1 MKLVRWGATLVW
13 TIDVHRK
20 REEFSLSLYLRS
32 HQGGTPLS
40 PIWLSLFFVSFVHP
54 RCDVTSQ
61 LFSLKRRGASNPKKQ
76 TYTSSL
82 PALFACARWML
93 HDQTKQSYNN
103 CVDTIFFLGKMNG
116 LTSLLSL
123 TSATSPAVK
132 KLLGWKQVTR
142 FFMNSHL
149 SRLSAARGYST
160 RFFQVGP
167 IKV

>member
-1 MKLVRWGATLVW
+1 MYTE
-13 TIDVHRK
+13 
-20 REEFSLSLYLRS
+20 REKSFPSPFTFDHTKVAPPSHLFGYLS
-32 HQGGTPLS
+32 
-40 PIWLSLFFVSFVHP
+40 SLFPS
-54 RCDVTSQ
+54 CILAVTSRPSYLAWKGEEHQ
-61 LFSLKRRGASNPKKQ
+61 TQKTQ